1 MVFNSGDNH
10 QFLMPVNFLST
21 KPTRGLGTKLPPT
34 QTADG
39 LRLCQGFVTLYNQP
53 RSQDSLLP
61 VPAQRE
67 NSGNELDWRYKALR
81 TSALKAVRN
90 FSIIDL
96 PNHHQTKVNTNP

>member
-1 MVFNSGDNH
+1 MSLSVLLWLLSIFNASEFLVDETDERSGYEITSH
-10 QFLMPVNFLST
+10 
-21 KPTRGLGTKLPPT
+21 
-34 QTADG
+34 ADG

-53 RSQDSLLP
+53 RSQGSLLP
-61 VPAQRE
+61 IPAQRE

-81 TSALKAVRN
+81 TSTLEAVRS